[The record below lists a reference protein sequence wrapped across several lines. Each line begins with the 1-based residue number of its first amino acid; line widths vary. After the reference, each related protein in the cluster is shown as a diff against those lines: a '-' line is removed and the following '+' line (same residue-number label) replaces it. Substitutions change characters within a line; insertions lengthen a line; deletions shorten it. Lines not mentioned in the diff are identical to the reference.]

1 MWYLFSPTHSSNSV
15 TMEEDRGLRPPP
27 LRDWVIAGTD
37 IARRNPHAVAAGF
50 SYFTNLIYPNPPSSA
65 ESTDIVWADT
75 PPSSLVTSQSSR
87 TYPDP
92 NPRARKRLRFESGDT
107 ILVSPTPSR
116 SSRASSVTQ
125 LLSALSVSPPRP
137 RSQTP
142 SPDWL
147 KFSHSP
153 SPYNSEWGLSTQGR
167 LSYRWNK
174 RSQASQARHAF
185 YLGRFRDR
193 LALRAIVRVRA
204 RKRPRRHYLATAV
217 RQASRRLLHRRKRYI
232 FVRPSQRKK
241 ARLLV
246 SSAKKALW
254 KAKRAYRNAS
264 FSQA

>member
-1 MWYLFSPTHSSNSV
+1 MPTPP
-15 TMEEDRGLRPPP
+15 RGIRPPP
-27 LRDWVIAGTD
+27 ARDWFIAAHD
-37 IARRNPHAVAAGF
+37 IASRNPHALVAGT
-50 SYFTNLIYPNPPSSA
+50 SYLFNLVYPAPPQTP
-65 ESTDIVWADT
+65 ESQEIVWADS
-75 PPSSLVTSQSSR
+75 PAGSLVTSQSSR

-107 ILVSPTPSR
+107 ELVSPTPSR
-116 SSRASSVTQ
+116 ESRASSVTQ
-125 LLSALSVSPPRP
+125 LLRSLSVSPVRPSGQSQRSATPRA
-137 RSQTP
+137 RTP

-174 RSQASQARHAF
+174 HSQASQLRHHW
-185 YLGRFRDR
+185 YLSRFVRGQKLR
-193 LALRAIVRVRA
+193 LLLRRRA
-204 RKRPRRHYLATAV
+204 RSRPRRHYLATSV
-217 RQASRRLLHRRKRYI
+217 RQASRRLLHRRKRYL
-232 FVRPSQRKK
+232 FVRPSQRKR

-254 KAKRAYRNAS
+254 KARRAYRNAS